1 MFPQP
6 QNICPP
12 LASSVSWEACTCVL
26 EALCSSRRGVVDT
39 MFRWKLCLPIT
50 ADVQDAVSVFSSGL
64 LGPHLPLIRSQEP
77 TRPWTE
83 PSAGV
88 LRPSPVHR
96 AQTPVY
102 VLHTDGEASELQSPS
117 TPKKTV

>member
-1 MFPQP
+1 M
-6 QNICPP
+6 
-12 LASSVSWEACTCVL
+12 CVL

-39 MFRWKLCLPIT
+39 MFHWKLCLPIT
-50 ADVQDAVSVFSSGL
+50 ADVQDAVSIFSSGL

-83 PSAGV
+83 PSAS
-88 LRPSPVHR
+88 LLSPSPIHR
-96 AQTPVY
+96 AQTPFY
-102 VLHTDGEASELQSPS
+102 VLHTDGEALELQKELTRQGTS